1 VIGIVGGYGAV
12 GTHAARLLAEAGAG
26 PLRIGGRD
34 PARARRAAATLP
46 GAAEAA
52 VVDIADDVSLAAF
65 VEDCEVVVDCAGP
78 SYRTGARVARAA
90 RAHHVSAGGDTPSD
104 HAGTRCAV
112 FAAGALPGLSGL
124 LPRWL
129 AAREFDDVHGLTCYA
144 GVLGRFT
151 ATGAEDYLHDVLGG
165 DHEPLA
171 AWREARPRAAAL
183 TRRPA
188 VTLPF
193 FPREVGVVPYL
204 DTEGEHL
211 ARALALTEGRWYT
224 VLDGEH
230 LGVALDA
237 ARTLPGADAVAR
249 LCRAAALD
257 TAGRTPYVILLL
269 QLDGTAAGREITRTA
284 VLRSPGIAELT
295 GAMTAAATLSVLN
308 GEVPAGTWRAAAVL
322 DPSATITRLRPACEL
337 TVLDAP
343 IDQLAAVEEGA
354 L

>member
-1 VIGIVGGYGAV
+1 MIGIVGGYGTV
-12 GTHAARLLAEAGAG
+12 GTHAAHLLAEAGAG
-26 PLRIGGRD
+26 PLRIGGRNLVK
-34 PARARRAAATLP
+34 ARRAAATLP
-46 GAAEAA
+46 GTAEAA

-65 VEDCEVVVDCAGP
+65 VDDCEVVVDCAGP
-78 SYRTGARVARAA
+78 SNQTAGRVARAA
-90 RAHHVSAGGDTPSD
+90 RAHHVSTGGDTAAG

-129 AAREFDDVHGLTCYA
+129 AAQEFADVHRLTCYA
-144 GVLGRFT
+144 GVLDRFT
-151 ATGAEDYLHDVLGG
+151 PTGAEDYLHDVLGG
-165 DHEPLA
+165 GHEPLA
-171 AWREARPRAAAL
+171 AWREGRRPAAL

-188 VTLPF
+188 ITLPF

-204 DTEGEHL
+204 DAEGEHL
-211 ARALALTEGRWYT
+211 ARALALTDGRWYT

-237 ARTLPGADAVAR
+237 ARTLPRADAVAR

-257 TAGRTPYVILLL
+257 TAGRTPYVIMLV

-284 VLRSPGIAELT
+284 VMRSAGIAELT
-295 GAMTAAATLSVLN
+295 GAMTAAATLAVLN
-308 GEVPAGTWRAAAVL
+308 GEVPAGTWRAAEVL

-343 IDQLAAVEEGA
+343 IDQLATVEEGV